1 MTGSPSPQSSH
12 NPSVHGSRDALVRK
26 DRMEKIALFRYQLI
40 REAADLSVTT
50 RQRGPMVRALAQR
63 VHPAPFGGTVQVSK
77 DTIDRWIR
85 LWHREG
91 FDGLKP
97 KARAQGAVTPGQV
110 LALAAT
116 LKLERSARTA
126 AQIRRIMVDTLGDA
140 PSEST
145 LLRHFRT
152 LQISTGNREVFG
164 RFEAD
169 YPNELWVGDGLHG
182 PRIGG
187 RKTYLFAF
195 LDDHSRLVVA
205 ARWAFAEDSVR
216 LSAALRPALQA
227 RGIPGVVYVDNGS
240 AFADES
246 LARTCARLG
255 IRLTHSK
262 PYRPQGRGKIERFF
276 NTVTSQFVTEITTD
290 TPAKPAPS
298 KTAAPAG
305 EPVTAGSVITSLE
318 ELNALFMSW
327 VEMVYH
333 RTVHSTTGQTPLARW
348 DAGWATRTPS
358 RKDAAVIQ
366 EAFRWSAIR
375 TVTKSA
381 TVSLQSNTYQVD
393 PLLAGKR
400 VELVY
405 DPFDLAGTITVTA
418 GNGVPAGEAVLLVIK
433 RHVHSKAAGAVKDAD
448 AGAVNASSGIDYLR
462 LVETRHKKAMNAHP
476 ISFDTM
482 TTTPDS
488 ITATSATSSPE
499 AGALSTSAASRAAS
513 RAKVVFE

>member
-1 MTGSPSPQSSH
+1 MPESL
-12 NPSVHGSRDALVRK
+12 SRDSSARRE
-26 DRMEKIALFRYQLI
+26 RMEKIALFRYQLI
-40 REAADLSVTT
+40 REAADESVTS

-63 VHPAPFGGTVQVSK
+63 EHPGPFGGTVVVAK

-85 LWHREG
+85 LWRRGG
-91 FDGLKP
+91 FDALTPHG
-97 KARAQGAVTPGQV
+97 RTQGPVTAPQI
-110 LALAAT
+110 LSLAAT
-116 LKLERSARTA
+116 LKRERPARTA
-126 AQIRRIMVDTLGDA
+126 AQVRRIMIDTLGDA

-152 LQISTGNREVFG
+152 LQITTTSREVFG

-182 PRIGG
+182 PKIGG

-216 LSAALRPALQA
+216 LTAALRPALEA
-227 RGIPGVVYVDNGS
+227 RGIPGTVYVDNGS

-276 NTVTSQFVTEITTD
+276 HTVTSQFLTEITVV
-290 TPAKPAPS
+290 APS
-298 KTAAPAG
+298 PAIG
-305 EPVTAGSVITSLE
+305 DDGSVGSVISSLD
-318 ELNALFMSW
+318 ELNALFTSW

-333 RTVHSTTGQTPLARW
+333 QKVHSTTGQTPIARW
-348 DAGWATRTPS
+348 DAGWATRRPD
-358 RKDAAVIQ
+358 RRDPAVIT
-366 EAFRWSAIR
+366 EAFRWSATR

-393 PLLAGKR
+393 PALVGQR
-400 VELVY
+400 IELVY
-405 DPFDLAGTITVTA
+405 DPFDLTGPITITA
-418 GNGVPAGEAVLLVIK
+418 GHGVPAGQASLVEIR
-433 RHVHSKAAGAVKDAD
+433 RHVHKKAERAAADTDPGARVTA
-448 AGAVNASSGIDYLR
+448 SGIDYLR
-462 LVETRHKKAMNAHP
+462 LVETRHKNTMPGQA
-476 ISFDTM
+476 ISFHKL
-482 TTTPDS
+482 
-488 ITATSATSSPE
+488 TATGATTEVTP
-499 AGALSTSAASRAAS
+499 
-513 RAKVVFE
+513 

>member
-1 MTGSPSPQSSH
+1 MTGSPSPQSSQS
-12 NPSVHGSRDALVRK
+12 PPGAGPVHGSRDGFVRK
-26 DRMEKIALFRYQLI
+26 ERAEKIALFRYQLI
-40 REAADLSVTT
+40 REAADAAVTT
-50 RQRGPMVRALAQR
+50 RQRGPMVRGLAQIT
-63 VHPAPFGGTVQVSK
+63 HPGPFGGTMRVSK
-77 DTIDRWIR
+77 DTLDRWIR
-85 LWHREG
+85 LWRRDG

-97 KARAQGAVTPGQV
+97 KSRAAGAITPVQI

-116 LKLERSARTA
+116 LKRERPARTA
-126 AQIRRIMVDTLGDA
+126 AQVRRIMVDTLGDA

-152 LQISTGNREVFG
+152 LDIPTGNREVFG

-216 LSAALRPALQA
+216 LSAALRPALQS
-227 RGIPGVVYVDNGS
+227 RGIPGTVYVDNGS

-246 LARTCARLG
+246 LARTCGRLG

-276 NTVTSQFVTEITTD
+276 NTVTSQFLTEITTD
-290 TPAKPAPS
+290 TPANPAPG
-298 KTAAPAG
+298 KTATPTTASAA
-305 EPVTAGSVITSLE
+305 AGSAISSLD
-318 ELNALFMSW
+318 ELNALFTSW

-333 RTVHSTTGQTPLARW
+333 RGVHSTTGQTPLARW
-348 DAGWATRTPS
+348 DAGWANRS
-358 RKDAAVIQ
+358 VRRKDAEQIA
-366 EAFRWSAIR
+366 EAFRWSALR

-393 PLLAGKR
+393 PFLAGKR

-405 DPFDLAGTITVTA
+405 DPFDLAGPITVSA
-418 GNGVPAGEAVLLVIK
+418 SDGVPAGEAVLVEIK
-433 RHVHSKAAGAVKDAD
+433 RHVHKKAANAVRDTD
-448 AGAVNASSGIDYLR
+448 TGAVNASSGIDYLR
-462 LVETRHKKAMNAHP
+462 LVEARHKKTMAAAP
-476 ISFDTM
+476 ISFHTMDT
-482 TTTPDS
+482 TSVAAEPTET
-488 ITATSATSSPE
+488 TSAT
-499 AGALSTSAASRAAS
+499 ATAVNR
-513 RAKVVFE
+513 

>member
-1 MTGSPSPQSSH
+1 MPAPS
-12 NPSVHGSRDALVRK
+12 SRDSSAR
-26 DRMEKIALFRYQLI
+26 RERTEKIALFRYQLI
-40 REAADLSVTT
+40 REAADEGVTC
-50 RQRGPMVRALAQR
+50 RQRGPMVRALAR
-63 VHPAPFGGTVQVSK
+63 REHPGPFGGTVTVSK

-85 LWHREG
+85 LWRRGG
-91 FDGLKP
+91 FDALKP
-97 KARAQGAVTPGQV
+97 RGRTQGPATPEAV
-110 LALAAT
+110 LSLAAT
-116 LKLERSARTA
+116 LKRERPARTA
-126 AQIRRIMVDTLGDA
+126 AQVRRIMVDTLGDA

-152 LQISTGNREVFG
+152 LQITTGTREAFG

-216 LSAALRPALQA
+216 LTAALRPALES
-227 RGIPGVVYVDNGS
+227 RGVPGTVYVDNGS

-276 NTVTSQFVTEITTD
+276 NTVTSQFLTEITVTG
-290 TPAKPAPS
+290 TS
-298 KTAAPAG
+298 G
-305 EPVTAGSVITSLE
+305 QTAGDGPVGSAVGSLD
-318 ELNALFMSW
+318 ELNGLFASW
-327 VEMVYH
+327 VQMVYH
-333 RTVHSTTGQTPLARW
+333 QAVHSTTGQTPIARW
-348 DAGWATRTPS
+348 DAGWANRRPDRREAS
-358 RKDAAVIQ
+358 VIA
-366 EAFRWSAIR
+366 EAFRWSAVR

-393 PLLAGKR
+393 PLLVGKR

-405 DPFDLAGTITVTA
+405 DPFDLAGPIAVNA
-418 GNGVPAGEAVLLVIK
+418 PDGAPAGEASLAEIR
-433 RHVHSKAAGAVKDAD
+433 RHVHKKAERAAADTDPGARVA
-448 AGAVNASSGIDYLR
+448 ASGIDYLR
-462 LVETRHKKAMNAHP
+462 LVEARHKDAMPGQA
-476 ISFDTM
+476 ISFH
-482 TTTPDS
+482 
-488 ITATSATSSPE
+488 E
-499 AGALSTSAASRAAS
+499 LGADAASTGTEA
-513 RAKVVFE
+513 VL